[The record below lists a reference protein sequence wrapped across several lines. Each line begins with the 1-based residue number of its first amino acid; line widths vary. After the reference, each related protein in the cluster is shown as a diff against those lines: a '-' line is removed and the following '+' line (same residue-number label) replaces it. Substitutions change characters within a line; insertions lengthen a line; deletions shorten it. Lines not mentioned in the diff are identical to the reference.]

1 MFAKKEIST
10 MYEPS
15 AFLIAAA
22 ALTSIFSF
30 FFGMFFR
37 ERELTYRMWI
47 KFEAY
52 GATPLSGDEKKEFCA
67 ELESR
72 RRMYYYFKGITG
84 ILLMTLIIEFVIFQF
99 YSLAYINPASRL
111 YDLDAF
117 HSYLWYN
124 SGVGIIV
131 IINCL
136 EILYMRVTVERSAR
150 FPYIRLRPRVESRD
164 RLALLW
170 RLHDCP
176 GAKRPEYATQR
187 IPRYF
192 YKNLEP
198 PR

>member
-1 MFAKKEIST
+1 
-10 MYEPS
+10 MYKPA

-30 FFGMFFR
+30 FFGLFFR
-37 ERELTYRMWI
+37 EREITYRLWI
-47 KFEAY
+47 KFVAY
-52 GATPLSGDEKKEFCA
+52 GAPSLSGDERKELCA

-72 RRMYYYFKGITG
+72 RRVYYYFKGITA

-99 YSLAYINPASRL
+99 YSFGFIDPASSL
-111 YDLDAF
+111 YERNAF
-117 HSYLWYN
+117 HTYLWFN
-124 SGVGIIV
+124 TGIGVIV

-136 EILYMRVTVERSAR
+136 EILYMRVTGEWLDT
-150 FPYIRLRPRVESRD
+150 FPYLKIRPRVEGRA
-164 RLALLW
+164 RLAMLW

-176 GAKRPEYATQR
+176 GVKKPEFNKLK

-198 PR
+198 PE